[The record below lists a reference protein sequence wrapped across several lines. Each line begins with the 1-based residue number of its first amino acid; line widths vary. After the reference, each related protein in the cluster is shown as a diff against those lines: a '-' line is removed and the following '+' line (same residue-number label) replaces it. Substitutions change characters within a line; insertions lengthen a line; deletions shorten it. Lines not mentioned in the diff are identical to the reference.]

1 MLQEDILAISIG
13 VLDYRTG
20 IFMRLNY
27 SYEMSGSPPYTNLF
41 IYVSWSRSSCC
52 CCLLLLL
59 LLNFDVL
66 SLPKRHLKSS
76 TGTLSLAKGCVKL
89 NVDKTIISMQWVVC
103 YYWHTLKTCSE
114 SLVRRLLILAL
125 SDDRKKCCCCCFPR
139 DLMAK
144 PASLWYV
151 RFPRAFSGLVCA

>member
-13 VLDYRTG
+13 VLDYHTG
-20 IFMRLNY
+20 VFMRLNY

-41 IYVSWSRSSCC
+41 IYVSWSQSSCC
-52 CCLLLLL
+52 CLLLLSLLL

-89 NVDKTIISMQWVVC
+89 NVDKTIISMQ
-103 YYWHTLKTCSE
+103 
-114 SLVRRLLILAL
+114 
-125 SDDRKKCCCCCFPR
+125 
-139 DLMAK
+139 
-144 PASLWYV
+144 
-151 RFPRAFSGLVCA
+151 